1 MALLSRISASL
12 LVPLSIGTT
21 MSLSTFAAANPIDT
35 IRPDAPALSA
45 YGDHAIGVQTFTFTN
60 TGQIDIINTT
70 ADAAPT
76 YDRHLTVEVWYPAAD
91 GTAQGGNYT
100 AILRDGKTEVPLT
113 GQAAR
118 HATPAS
124 GEKFPLVLISH
135 GYPGNR
141 YLMAHLGENLASK
154 GYVTVSIDHTD
165 STYSDQGAFGSTLL
179 NRPIDQRFVIDK
191 MDAMEGPLGDII
203 DASSTGVIGYSIG
216 GYGALIFDGAG
227 VTQASTEYPWG
238 TPNSLL
244 ERHVAGSETH
254 EALVDERV
262 KAMIA
267 IGPWGNNA
275 GFWDAEGLSGFRK
288 PLMLVAGSLDDV
300 SVYEA
305 IRGIFNDTTGTNRH
319 LLTFDNANHNAAA
332 PMAPPAEALAMTAK
346 GETGPY
352 DHYADAVWDNTRM
365 NNITQHFAT
374 AFMDTHLKA
383 NAEMAPYFDLVPASD
398 DGMNAVD
405 DEGKPTAE
413 HTYWEGFQP
422 RTAVGLR
429 FESKATGE

>member
-1 MALLSRISASL
+1 MTLLSRVTASL
-12 LVPLSIGTT
+12 LVPISIGAT
-21 MSLSTFAAANPIDT
+21 MSLATFAAANPIDT

-45 YGDHAIGVQTFTFTN
+45 YGDHPIGVQTFTFTN
-60 TGQIDIINTT
+60 AGQIDIVNTT
-70 ADAAPT
+70 ADAART
-76 YDRHLTVEVWYPAAD
+76 YDRPLTVEVWYPAAD

-118 HATPAS
+118 DATPAS
-124 GEKFPLVLISH
+124 GEKFPLVVISH

-179 NRPIDQRFVIDK
+179 NRPIDQRFIIDQ
-191 MDAMEGPLGDII
+191 MEAMQGPLGDII
-203 DASSTGVIGYSIG
+203 DASTTGVIGYSMG
-216 GYGALIFDGAG
+216 GYGALIFGGAG
-227 VTQASTEYPWG
+227 VTQGSTEYPWG
-238 TPNSLL
+238 TPNGLL
-244 ERHVAGSETH
+244 TAHLAGSDTH
-254 EALVDERV
+254 KALMDNRV
-262 KAMIA
+262 KATIA

-275 GFWDAEGLSGFRK
+275 GFWDATGLSGFSK
-288 PLMLVAGSLDDV
+288 PLMLMAGGVDDV
-300 SVYEA
+300 SVYSA
-305 IRGIFNDTTGTNRH
+305 IRGIFDGTTGTDRH

-346 GETGPY
+346 GESGPY

-383 NAEMAPYFDLVPASD
+383 DTDMAQYFDLIPVS
-398 DGMNAVD
+398 GEGVTAVD
-405 DEGKPTAE
+405 DAGKTTAD
-413 HTYWEGFQP
+413 HTYWNGFQP

-429 FESKATGE
+429 FESKAKGE